1 MVKFIDKNRKKEYY
15 TDELLARCSCGC
27 SIMSFRIADVEN
39 EEGDVLPALEF
50 FVYSNG
56 TNGYTKPTV
65 FNRASSLSLIDPEAV
80 LTLYGLITGKINGG
94 HGYIETQDG
103 NLIGI
108 DVDPEDN
115 SVSIHCLASEKDI
128 HKMYKKGP
136 QKAFKKV
143 IWGLMFEK
151 TEAEKKAEAERLA
164 AEKKKAEEKAAAE
177 AAAKRVAG
185 AFGKG
190 TQIGNKG
197 TGTTGSGIEG
207 SPTGNAAEGK
217 STGVGG
223 YGTFDLNGRSLGPGG
238 LPRPVYN
245 VQDEGRVVVTI
256 TVNPAGQV
264 IGTSINKRTNT
275 VNASLRKAAEDAA
288 KKARFNAVDGVNNQT
303 GTITYY
309 FKLK

>member
-1 MVKFIDKNRKKEYY
+1 MKKNKITGLVGTLVLHTILLILLFLIAIRTPKAQEEGGVPVMLGEVPASQGNADPYTLTDVDIWEEPEIPTAVAQPEPIPEIETKTEMITQEEEPTVAVPKKE
-15 TDELLARCSCGC
+15 EK
-27 SIMSFRIADVEN
+27 
-39 EEGDVLPALEF
+39 P
-50 FVYSNG
+50 
-56 TNGYTKPTV
+56 KPT
-65 FNRASSLSLIDPEAV
+65 P
-80 LTLYGLITGKINGG
+80 KK
-94 HGYIETQDG
+94 ET
-103 NLIGI
+103 
-108 DVDPEDN
+108 V
-115 SVSIHCLASEKDI
+115 
-128 HKMYKKGP
+128 KKQP
-136 QKAFKKV
+136 AKAKEQPVKPK
-143 IWGLMFEK
+143 EK

-223 YGTFDLNGRSLGPGG
+223 YGTFDLNGRSLGSGG
-238 LPRPVYN
+238 LPRPIYN

-256 TVNPAGQV
+256 IVNPAGEV
-264 IGTSINKRTNT
+264 ISTSINKRTNT
-275 VNASLRKAAEDAA
+275 VNAALRKAAEEAA
-288 KKARFNAVDGVNNQT
+288 RKARFNSVDGVNNQT